1 MKVRYGR
8 EVMAAAQYKEFL
20 RKVIAEDEMWLIMK
34 DGAVSVTYVGSS
46 TCLPIWGTHESAEAN
61 LNEEWAGFD
70 VTSMSVGAFFVV
82 VLPDFINDDV
92 MIEMNVDIGFRKSV
106 RAFEKDLRAEAEAQG
121 FDIEAAIKEM
131 EESVEDMEAEA
142 CYERLIEEIAA
153 EGGAWL
159 LFNEDDGIVMV
170 DVEEEDE
177 GIVPVWD
184 SYEKA
189 DAMCCDEWEA
199 CSPDFVSIIACLEEL
214 LPSLDEDGIKLLL
227 TMNEEMGGIT
237 VSAAD
242 FARDLEEAALEAEY
256 DDDDETEYIE
266 ESMGKKD
273 NVIPFPK
280 LS

>member
-1 MKVRYGR
+1 MRVRYGG

-34 DGAVSVTYVGSS
+34 EGAVSVTYVGSS
-46 TCLPIWGTHESAEAN
+46 TCLPIWGTQESAEAN

-70 VTSMSVGAFFVV
+70 VKAISVGAFFVL

-121 FDIEAAIKEM
+121 FDIEAAIKEV
-131 EESVEDMEAEA
+131 EESVEDMETEE
-142 CYERLIEEIAA
+142 CYERLIEDIAA

-170 DVEEEDE
+170 DAEEEDE
-177 GIVPVWD
+177 GIIPVWD

-189 DAMCCDEWEA
+189 YAMCCDEWED
-199 CSPDFVSIIACLEEL
+199 CSPDFVSVIACLEEL

-227 TMNEEMGGIT
+227 TMNEEMGGLTI
-237 VSAAD
+237 SAAD
-242 FARDLEEAALEAEY
+242 FAKDLEEALEAKY